1 MPDSQQPQ
9 AGVTTRGG
17 SALYDLWRRARMQRL
32 SLQTRRDVAVE
43 QNEESM
49 QLRQFPV
56 VLEWDAENKVWVTY
70 VPQLGISDFG
80 ETREEAIAN
89 TREAIQG
96 YLEAAAKEGIPIPPV
111 GGVELVRIEVALSW
125 PGSPV

>member
-1 MPDSQQPQ
+1 
-9 AGVTTRGG
+9 
-17 SALYDLWRRARMQRL
+17 
-32 SLQTRRDVAVE
+32 
-43 QNEESM
+43 M